1 MKFNI
6 KDTFTKELP
15 ADPILENFR
24 RPVHACFS
32 YVEPKK
38 TKQPALV
45 HASPELAKELG
56 ITDNDL
62 QSEAFLK
69 IFSGNSM
76 VANTKPYAMSYGGH
90 QFGNWA
96 GQLGDGRAIN
106 LFETDHNGKKW
117 ALQLKGAGDTPYSRT
132 ADGLAVLRSSIREYL
147 CSEAMHHLG
156 IPTTRALSL
165 SLTGDKV
172 LRDVLYDGNPA
183 YEPGAIVSRVAPSF
197 IRFGN
202 FELYSQR
209 GDIENLKH
217 LTDYTIKYFYPHLG
231 TPSTDTYITFFKEV
245 MDRTLETIIHWQRV
259 GFVHGVLNT
268 DNMSILGLTI
278 DYGPY
283 GWLEVYDHNCTPNT
297 TDLPQKRY
305 RFANQHNV
313 GLWNLYQLANALY
326 PLIQVAEPIEE
337 ILESYHEAFAK
348 KYFAMLRSKLGLEKQ
363 LPEDVEL
370 LGELDQ
376 ALTLTETDM
385 TLFYRK
391 LSTFNKSKPNQG
403 LDTIMD
409 AF

>member
-76 VANTKPYAMSYGGH
+76 VPNTKPYAMSYGGH

-106 LFETDHNGKKW
+106 LFEAIHNGQRW
-117 ALQLKGAGDTPYSRT
+117 AVQLKGAGDTPYSRT

-147 CSEAMHHLG
+147 CSEAMYHLG

-165 SLTGDKV
+165 ALTGDQV
-172 LRDVLYDGNPA
+172 LRDILYNGHPA
-183 YEPGAIVSRVAPSF
+183 YEKGAVICRTAPSF

-202 FELYSQR
+202 FEILTAR
-209 GDIENLKH
+209 EDIDTLRK
-217 LTDYTIKYFYPHLG
+217 LTDYTLKYF
-231 TPSTDTYITFFKEV
+231 
-245 MDRTLETIIHWQRV
+245 
-259 GFVHGVLNT
+259 
-268 DNMSILGLTI
+268 
-278 DYGPY
+278 
-283 GWLEVYDHNCTPNT
+283 
-297 TDLPQKRY
+297 
-305 RFANQHNV
+305 
-313 GLWNLYQLANALY
+313 
-326 PLIQVAEPIEE
+326 
-337 ILESYHEAFAK
+337 
-348 KYFAMLRSKLGLEKQ
+348 
-363 LPEDVEL
+363 
-370 LGELDQ
+370 
-376 ALTLTETDM
+376 
-385 TLFYRK
+385 
-391 LSTFNKSKPNQG
+391 
-403 LDTIMD
+403 
-409 AF
+409 